1 MRSARDSSP
10 DPTQTSGSACS
21 AQATCSPWYLASADA
36 LPESHPRPRATYGS
50 LGRPHVRQFARAPGA
65 RLLQTAPF
73 WGYRFIQTVHLLL
86 YGKIINLNKRGS
98 RK

>member
-10 DPTQTSGSACS
+10 DPTQTSGSAS
-21 AQATCSPWYLASADA
+21 PAQAACSPWFLASAVVFS
-36 LPESHPRPRATYGS
+36 ERHPRPRATYGS

-86 YGKIINLNKRGS
+86 ARQAAM
-98 RK
+98 